1 MTFVFDIVHM
11 FFYIC
16 IFTCKVYTLSSKL
29 YCIFYLRM
37 KIVKFQRK
45 QASLEIMQKCVTPL
59 AEIRMSITKIH
70 GNHAWVFLE
79 HPWKFYFF
87 LIDPWNLKFLT
98 IIRMRSSPSAYHKPV
113 SVVTSNRGRFSLL
126 GKKSVFPN

>member
-1 MTFVFDIVHM
+1 MTFVFNIVHM

-79 HPWKFYFF
+79 HPWKSHFF
-87 LIDPWNLKFLT
+87 FNWSPEFPHSRSISCLVSPREEFPCPHPLCSLCADIDNTYLKV
-98 IIRMRSSPSAYHKPV
+98 SS
-113 SVVTSNRGRFSLL
+113 
-126 GKKSVFPN
+126 